1 VQCAYRLIAPYG
13 SARIDAGTSW
23 FFTVNLLDRRQRL
36 LVKHIDRLREAVRE
50 TRRRFP
56 FEIDAMV
63 VLPDH
68 IHAVWTLPEGD
79 CDFPV
84 RWRLIKIG
92 FSKSIPKGEWIGEG
106 RRVRGERGIWQ
117 RRYWEH
123 AIRDPRDYAHHID
136 YCWFNPVK
144 HGLVANV
151 EDWPFSSFHRDN
163 GDNPRMGDFTGLEK
177 ALAAYARSGR
187 SHGYGERSET

>member
-1 VQCAYRLIAPYG
+1 MPNYRRAFVGG
-13 SARIDAGTSW
+13 STW
-23 FFTVNLLDRRQRL
+23 FFTVNLLDRRRRL
-36 LVKHIDRLREAVRE
+36 LVEHIGALREAVRE

-68 IHAVWTLPEGD
+68 LHAVWTLPDGD

-84 RWRLIKIG
+84 RWYLIKMR
-92 FSKSIPKGEWIGEG
+92 FSKAIPDGEPLTAT

-123 AIRDPRDYAHHID
+123 LIRDERDLQRHID

-151 EDWPFSSFHRDN
+151 EDWPYSSFHRDN
-163 GDNPRMGDFTGLEK
+163 RDNPRPGDFSRLEH
-177 ALAAYARSGR
+177 ALTQYARSGQP
-187 SHGYGERSET
+187 SSYGERADP

>member
-1 VQCAYRLIAPYG
+1 MPNYRRAFIAG
-13 SARIDAGTSW
+13 GSW
-23 FFTVNLLDRRQRL
+23 FFTVNLFDRRSRL
-36 LVKHIDRLREAVRE
+36 LVEHIDALREAVRE

-56 FEIDAMV
+56 FHIDAMV

-68 IHAVWTLPEGD
+68 MHAVWTLPDGD

-84 RWRLIKIG
+84 RWRGIKVR
-92 FSKSIPKGEWIGEG
+92 FSRSIPRGEALTAT
-106 RRVRGERGIWQ
+106 RRARGERGIWQ

-123 AIRDPRDYAHHID
+123 LIRDERDYVHHID

-163 GDNPRMGDFTGLEK
+163 RASPRPGDFASFEK
-177 ALAAYARSGR
+177 ALAEYARSGR
-187 SHGYGERSET
+187 PAGYGERGP